1 MRGIPGF
8 GMPGGH
14 QAGDAIDKGC
24 GTSRVAAVS
33 DGEILARAASRKHS
47 VAFFAIDGPLSPGA
61 RTSRSIE
68 EIAEAIFGV
77 DKGSIRVS
85 REAAALSLAFDP
97 RRATFAAIER
107 MLDRKLAAMRLSLLP
122 IRIID

>member
-1 MRGIPGF
+1 
-8 GMPGGH
+8 
-14 QAGDAIDKGC
+14 
-24 GTSRVAAVS
+24 
-33 DGEILARAASRKHS
+33 
-47 VAFFAIDGPLSPGA
+47 
-61 RTSRSIE
+61 
-68 EIAEAIFGV
+68 
-77 DKGSIRVS
+77 VS

>member
-33 DGEILARAASRKHS
+33 DDEILAQAASRNHS
-47 VAFFAIDGPLSPGA
+47 VAFFAIDGPLSPGT

-68 EIAEAIFGV
+68 DIAEAIFGV

-122 IRIID
+122 IRIIE

>member
-1 MRGIPGF
+1 
-8 GMPGGH
+8 MPGAYQPSDASGKGH
-14 QAGDAIDKGC
+14 GAN
-24 GTSRVAAVS
+24 RVAAVS
-33 DGEILARAASRKHS
+33 DDEILARAASRRHS
-47 VAFFAIDGPLSPGA
+47 VAFFAIHGVLSPGTQ
-61 RTSRSIE
+61 TSRSIE
-68 EIAEAIFGV
+68 DIAEAIFGV